1 MRLQIIAHLRYFAI
15 EIEVFIVFGL
25 RSAIV
30 IFKSVS
36 YLIKAGV
43 GIHKSLQAFV
53 IRMRFFMLHHIKMVF
68 FGFREYFATVLG
80 LNYIHYLKVN
90 RARHADYLM
99 REMLPV
105 I

>member
-1 MRLQIIAHLRYFAI
+1 MWVYTNLFKPGQIL
-15 EIEVFIVFGL
+15 
-25 RSAIV
+25 
-30 IFKSVS
+30 
-36 YLIKAGV
+36 
-43 GIHKSLQAFV
+43 FV